1 MTADLADGT
10 WYLDTEYQG
19 ATRLIATAV
28 LESDLGLLLV
38 DPGPTSCLDT
48 LLARLDERGYDLD
61 DVHALLLTH
70 IHLDHAGAAGTLA
83 QAAPHVEVY
92 VHERGAPHLVRPA
105 RLLKSARRIYG
116 DAMDRLWGAF
126 EAVPEA
132 RVHALEG
139 GETLAL
145 GGCTL
150 EVAYTPG
157 HAKHHVSY
165 FDRESGIAYVGD
177 VGGMRVTGADF
188 VAPVAP
194 PPDIDLE
201 AWHASLDTVRAWT
214 PEHLFLT
221 HFGPSGDPARHLD
234 LVGARLD
241 VWADEV
247 RQMVAHHAPND
258 ADADDALA
266 TRFHEAKLAT
276 LRAVLPEADYPP
288 YEQFAQ
294 PHESWTGLA
303 RYWRKRQR

>member
-165 FDRESGIAYVGD
+165 LDTETGVAFVGD
-177 VGGMRVTGADF
+177 VGGMRVTGCDT
-188 VAPVAP
+188 VIPVMP
-194 PPDIDLE
+194 PPDIDVP
-201 AWHASLDTVRAWT
+201 AWHTSLRALRAWT
-214 PEHLFLT
+214 PTKLFLT
-221 HFGPSGDPARHLD
+221 HFGPASDVPRHLD
-234 LVGARLD
+234 VMDAALD
-241 VWADEV
+241 LWADDV
-247 RQMVAHHAPND
+247 RRMLALTGDD
-258 ADADDALA
+258 AADDETLAL
-266 TRFHEAKLAT
+266 RFQDAKFSV
-276 LRAVLPEADYPP
+276 LRATTPTGFHAP
-288 YEQFAQ
+288 YEQFGQ
-294 PHESWTGLA
+294 PRETWTGLA
-303 RYWRKRQR
+303 RYWRTREQA